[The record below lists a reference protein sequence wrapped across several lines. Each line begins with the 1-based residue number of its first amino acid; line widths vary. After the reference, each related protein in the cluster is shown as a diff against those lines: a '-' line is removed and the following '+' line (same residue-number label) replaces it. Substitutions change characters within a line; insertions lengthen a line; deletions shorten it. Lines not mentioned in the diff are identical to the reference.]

1 MGAVP
6 RFILLAWGVAVVS
19 LVDTLVRP
27 YVIGK
32 QVKGAYPPAFLCP
45 DGRGKGPWHNG
56 TVIGPVVLSVTM
68 AVFDM
73 LEEMN
78 SSSPSGQRRYPS
90 LEPRTP
96 KAREGV
102 IENSLST

>member
-1 MGAVP
+1 
-6 RFILLAWGVAVVS
+6 
-19 LVDTLVRP
+19 VRP

-32 QVKGAYPPAFLCP
+32 QVKVHTLLLFFALLGGVKAFGIMGLF
-45 DGRGKGPWHNG
+45 
-56 TVIGPVVLSVTM
+56 IGPVVLSLTM

-102 IENSLST
+102 SENSLST